1 MMISKLTNFLLS
13 IIFIC
18 FLVLVAF
25 AVKSELQPKIEPETK
40 LEMKYFPEQHTACF
54 YTKYAIEC
62 IYLWDE
68 LPR

>member
-1 MMISKLTNFLLS
+1 MMTSKLINFYFT

-18 FLVLVAF
+18 LLVLIPF
-25 AVKSELQPKIEPETK
+25 TIKSELQPKIEPETK
-40 LEMKYFPEQHTACF
+40 LEMEYFPEQHTACF

>member
-1 MMISKLTNFLLS
+1 MTSKLINFYFT

-18 FLVLVAF
+18 LLVLIPF
-25 AVKSELQPKIEPETK
+25 TIKSELQPKIEPETK

>member
-1 MMISKLTNFLLS
+1 MINTLIKFYLL

-18 FLVLVAF
+18 VLALVAF

>member
-1 MMISKLTNFLLS
+1 MMINTLIKFYLS

-18 FLVLVAF
+18 VLALVAF
-25 AVKSELQPKIEPETK
+25 AIKSELQPKIEPETK